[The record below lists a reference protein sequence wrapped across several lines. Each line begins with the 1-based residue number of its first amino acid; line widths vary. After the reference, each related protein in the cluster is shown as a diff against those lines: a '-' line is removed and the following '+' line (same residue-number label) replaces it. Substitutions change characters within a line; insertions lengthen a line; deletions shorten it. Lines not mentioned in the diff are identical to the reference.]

1 MRSLRD
7 KLTAGAVVTVLAFG
21 AVACSDEDGDG
32 ATTDEE
38 IDGAEDQVDEGVD
51 QLEEEVDENSE

>member
-7 KLTAGAVVTVLAFG
+7 KLRAGAVVGVLALG
-21 AVACSDEDGDG
+21 MVACDDEDGDG

-38 IDGAEDQVDEGVD
+38 IGGAEDQVDEGLD
-51 QLEEEVDENSE
+51 QLEQEVDQNNE